1 MAAPAFL
8 QDFARMPNQRKV
20 LVFVV
25 IAFLLGALYWQF
37 FYKSLVADLEGAE
50 AGNNQRRGTDAQ
62 LAADIP
68 RFEELKKKVK
78 DLEEIIAKNQTA
90 LPTRAEVPAFFETI
104 ERKITESG
112 VELQRWRRLNEEN
125 VDGFIRV
132 PVEVEMVGTYMQ
144 IKRFFASLVQKG
156 VMPTGGAQ
164 QGDAPQE
171 RERIVSVEGMSLT
184 NPFVKNSEL
193 RMTARFVAVTF
204 RQDDKNAKAE
214 DAKPESA
221 PAQQKSDKPAPP
233 TNTPAGA
240 KAATEKAIE
249 KGDAVNRNAAG
260 VDEAKTPAAGSAL
273 KGGI

>member
-1 MAAPAFL
+1 MATPAFL
-8 QDFARMPNQRKV
+8 ADFARMPNQRKV

-37 FYKSLVADLEGAE
+37 FYKSLVEELQGAE
-50 AGNNQRRGTDAQ
+50 AGNNQRRNTDAQ

-68 RFEELKKKVK
+68 RYEDLKKNLKL
-78 DLEEIIAKNQTA
+78 LEAMIAKNQTA
-90 LPTRAEVPAFFETI
+90 LPTRAEVPAFFETL
-104 ERKITESG
+104 ERKVTESG

-125 VDGFIRV
+125 VEGFIRV
-132 PVEVEMVGTYMQ
+132 PVEIEMVGTYMQ

-156 VMPTGGAQ
+156 VTAGGGPATSD
-164 QGDAPQE
+164 GSQE
-171 RERIVSVEGMSLT
+171 RERIVSIEGLSLT

-204 RQDDKNAKAE
+204 RQDDKNARAE

-221 PAQQKSDKPAPP
+221 PAQEKTDKPDQP

-249 KGDAVNRNAAG
+249 KGDAVDRNAAG

>member
-1 MAAPAFL
+1 MATPAFL
-8 QDFARMPNQRKV
+8 ADFARMPNQRKV

-25 IAFLLGALYWQF
+25 AAFMLGALYWQF
-37 FYKSLVADLEGAE
+37 FYKSLVADLQGAE
-50 AGNNQRRGTDAQ
+50 AANNQRRGTDAQ

-68 RFEELKKKVK
+68 RYEELKKDVK
-78 DLEEIIAKNQTA
+78 DLETKIAKNQTA

-125 VDGFIRV
+125 VEGFIRV

-156 VMPTGGAQ
+156 VMPTGGTVPA
-164 QGDAPQE
+164 DAPQE
-171 RERIVSVEGMSLT
+171 RERIVSIEGMSLT

-204 RQDDKNAKAE
+204 RQDDKNARAE

-221 PAQQKSDKPAPP
+221 PAQQKNDKPDPP

-240 KAATEKAIE
+240 KAATEKALE
-249 KGDAVNRNAAG
+249 KGDAVDRNAAG